1 MLDSYMY
8 GSLGLWEKINLAK
21 VPPFIVSSS
30 FFTSHSSHNELSS
43 IVPELCMLS
52 HLQFLK
58 LDHNKLMELPC
69 DICLLTSLE
78 ELDVSHNNLSSLPP
92 KLGEVHSLL
101 RLRATHNQLK
111 TLPETF
117 GSMKGK
123 MVFELRNTAFEYLA
137 ADLRML
143 WRLDVLTLVG
153 NLLEVF

>member
-1 MLDSYMY
+1 MVPDISVLHCYMCGLLD
-8 GSLGLWEKINLAK
+8 LWEEINLAK
-21 VPPFIVSSS
+21 VPSFIVSSS
-30 FFTSHSSHNELSS
+30 FFTSHPSHNELSS

-78 ELDVSHNNLSSLPP
+78 ELDVSHNNLSALPP

-117 GSMKGK
+117 GSIKGNLK
-123 MVFELRNTAFEYLA
+123 LTLMVFELRNTAFDHLI
-137 ADLRML
+137 ADVCYG
-143 WRLDVLTLVG
+143 D
-153 NLLEVF
+153 